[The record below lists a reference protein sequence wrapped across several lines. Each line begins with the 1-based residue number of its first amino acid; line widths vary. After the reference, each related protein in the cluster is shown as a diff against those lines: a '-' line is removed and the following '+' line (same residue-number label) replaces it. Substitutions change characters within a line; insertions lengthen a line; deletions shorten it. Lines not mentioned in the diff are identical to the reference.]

1 MDKVF
6 LVGLPASGK
15 TTIGKWLSQK
25 MNWAFLDLDECITDE
40 FQISV
45 RDFFDQFGEAAF
57 REKETEILRSTETMT
72 QVIIACGGGTA
83 AHSDNMKWMQERGIT
98 VFLNIDLGTIQ
109 TRIHAN
115 PHERPL
121 FEGKNL
127 VEIREKLQEM
137 LTNRGDFYHKSK
149 IIWNKSIPND
159 YLHLAV
165 NQMVINSSLR

>member
-25 MNWAFLDLDECITDE
+25 MNWEFIDLDESIE
-40 FQISV
+40 NEAQVSISA
-45 RDFFDQFGEAAF
+45 FFKLHGEPAF
-57 REKETEILRSTETMT
+57 REKETEILRSIEHKH

-83 AHSDNMKWMQERGIT
+83 AHSENMKWMQERGIT

-115 PHERPL
+115 PNERPL

-127 VEIREKLQEM
+127 IEIRKKLQEM
-137 LTNRGDFYHKSK
+137 GLNTELGRTKKGKYSLEIN
-149 IIWNKSIPND
+149 PNQS
-159 YLHLAV
+159 YA
-165 NQMVINSSLR
+165 INCRSTIYSYQ

>member
-25 MNWAFLDLDECITDE
+25 MNWEFFDLDESIE
-40 FQISV
+40 NEAQISISA
-45 RDFFDQFGEAAF
+45 FFKLHGEPAF
-57 REKETEILRSTETMT
+57 REKETEILRSIEHKH
-72 QVIIACGGGTA
+72 QVIVACGGGTA
-83 AHSDNMKWMQERGIT
+83 AHSENMKWMQERGIT

-115 PHERPL
+115 PNERPL

-127 VEIREKLQEM
+127 IEIREKLQEM
-137 LTNRGDFYHKSK
+137 LTFRGDFYHKSK
-149 IIWNKSIPND
+149 IIWNKSNSDEI
-159 YLHLAV
+159 LHIAV
-165 NQMVINSSLR
+165 SQLVVSGL

>member
-25 MNWAFLDLDECITDE
+25 MNWEFLDLDECIVDE
-40 FQISV
+40 TKISINA
-45 RDFFDQFGEAAF
+45 FFKLYGESAF
-57 REKETEILRSTETMT
+57 RDKESEILRKIEHK
-72 QVIIACGGGTA
+72 QNVIVACGGGTA
-83 AHSDNMKWMQERGIT
+83 AHSENMKWMQERGIT

-115 PHERPL
+115 PNERPL

-127 VEIREKLQEM
+127 IEIREKLQEM
-137 LTNRGDFYHKSK
+137 LTFRGDYYHKSK
-149 IIWNKSIPND
+149 IIWNKSNPNE
-159 YLHLAV
+159 YLHVAV
-165 NQMVINSSLR
+165 SQLVAMGV